1 MSPTGPTA
9 ILALSPVL
17 LGGLA
22 GLIGALGVLAIAS
35 ALRRR
40 RPTLLVRLDPYVH
53 QRAAGSGL
61 LSGADAE
68 GASMTDMLL
77 AMVTG
82 LGSVLESMGS
92 SAASVRSRLAR
103 SGSPLTLEQFRLQQ
117 LAWAAAGFLA
127 SVCLGALAALAGS
140 TRLPAFLLV
149 ALLASACGA
158 AARDWRLSHI

>member
-53 QRAAGSGL
+53 QRAARARGRRWSTTMKRSSSLPPPTPTPAPPQRRAPHRARSPPGPRP
-61 LSGADAE
+61 
-68 GASMTDMLL
+68 ASC
-77 AMVTG
+77 
-82 LGSVLESMGS
+82 SPSP
-92 SAASVRSRLAR
+92 RSR
-103 SGSPLTLEQFRLQQ
+103 SPLPEYPESLTGTPPTQEQIRRQPDRKAWVLTL
-117 LAWAAAGFLA
+117 
-127 SVCLGALAALAGS
+127 
-140 TRLPAFLLV
+140 T
-149 ALLASACGA
+149 
-158 AARDWRLSHI
+158 

>member
-92 SAASVRSRLAR
+92 SAAWYGLHGDGVMPLCRGDRLWRIALIADVGLRGQVQDQLTVLVQLDALGWRVGAEHQYVR
-103 SGSPLTLEQFRLQQ
+103 GQ
-117 LAWAAAGFLA
+117 
-127 SVCLGALAALAGS
+127 
-140 TRLPAFLLV
+140 V
-149 ALLASACGA
+149 A
-158 AARDWRLSHI
+158 